1 MLFHQFNWFCVLI
14 IHLYNKLYNIN
25 YQSIVNFITV
35 LYSVCYLTIII
46 NFILFN
52 SILQVCLLSYLFLNN
67 CSIISSILQS
77 QYSPYYKVMIFFV
90 AILLLSSCYEFMCF
104 SIIIRNL
111 KSLSNV
117 ASFLNK
123 VLCLMRVFR
132 SVSGRQVTLFIV
144 IVFACLL
151 TCTDLEVQK
160 KLFITA
166 QSSSFPEQASL
177 SISWIIYPNFCI
189 GHSTCSSV
197 QLTVNVELI
206 LTLMLLWLPKT
217 P

>member
-1 MLFHQFNWFCVLI
+1 MTF
-14 IHLYNKLYNIN
+14 
-25 YQSIVNFITV
+25 
-35 LYSVCYLTIII
+35 SVT
-46 NFILFN
+46 
-52 SILQVCLLSYLFLNN
+52 
-67 CSIISSILQS
+67 
-77 QYSPYYKVMIFFV
+77 
-90 AILLLSSCYEFMCF
+90 ILLLSSCYEFMCF
-104 SIIIRNL
+104 SVIIRNS

-123 VLCLMRVFR
+123 VPCLMRVFR

-151 TCTDLEVQK
+151 TCTDLEVPK

-166 QSSSFPEQASL
+166 QSSSSPEQASL

-189 GHSTCSSV
+189 GHSSCSSV

-206 LTLMLLWLPKT
+206 LTLMLLWLLKT